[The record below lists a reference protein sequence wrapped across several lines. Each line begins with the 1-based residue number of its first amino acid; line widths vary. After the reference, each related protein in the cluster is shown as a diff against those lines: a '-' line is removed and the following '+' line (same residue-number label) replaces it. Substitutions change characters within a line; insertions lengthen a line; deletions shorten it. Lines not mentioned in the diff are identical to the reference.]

1 MKRLAVLLVT
11 ALLLTGCLGGGSQD
25 KRNPLA
31 GQMQVSFIGKRD
43 QVSGFRALSSRVN
56 TPQGFEEQLF
66 APEIHR
72 EPFASDQQGELVNAF
87 TPVP

>member
-43 QVSGFRALSSRVN
+43 QGFWFQGVIQPGEHPSR
-56 TPQGFEEQLF
+56 F
-66 APEIHR
+66 
-72 EPFASDQQGELVNAF
+72 
-87 TPVP
+87 